1 MSASQPHSSEAIE
14 AALEQLSEPGRL
26 DQAQRAAAESA
37 PQLQRILAQ
46 ALEEGGWFDSAHTE
60 AVRSA
65 LAEVDPLARER
76 AIRTLVAEETRV
88 GMFIG
93 VAVGLELFRIL
104 EGGPFGTTD
113 SKEET

>member
-1 MSASQPHSSEAIE
+1 VSASEPHSSEAIE
-14 AALEQLSEPGRL
+14 AALQQLSEPGRL
-26 DQAQRAAAESA
+26 DRSQRTVGEVA
-37 PQLQRILAQ
+37 PQLQRVLAQ

-60 AVRSA
+60 AIRSA

-104 EGGPFGTTD
+104 EGEPTGNAETR
-113 SKEET
+113 EET